1 VPEDIDRDEV
11 LDSLDPEGPVP
22 DSVQE
27 RDGEMRVLFFLY
39 LVARGVDRD
48 QAMESAMESRV
59 ATRRN
64 FMGQWT
70 DDDSPFTEEE
80 MREMRRQMASLGLIG
95 KSDD

>member
-1 VPEDIDRDEV
+1 
-11 LDSLDPEGPVP
+11 
-22 DSVQE
+22 
-27 RDGEMRVLFFLY
+27 
-39 LVARGVDRD
+39 
-48 QAMESAMESRV
+48 MESRV

-64 FMGQWT
+64 FMGLWT